1 MAFLLKISTQITP
14 ESAQT
19 ALIREDKEPPK
30 VMTKSVFTISLS
42 KSVGEEMKPFIEEII
57 AQENRTLRI
66 RARTGDSVKAVTTV
80 IGYVFEFIQN
90 KEVCWTVG
98 AIVIAWIRSKHGK
111 RISIKKD
118 GYELD
123 ARNLTEQELFK
134 LLSETESK
142 ISISEN
148 SE

>member
-1 MAFLLKISTQITP
+1 
-14 ESAQT
+14 
-19 ALIREDKEPPK
+19 
-30 VMTKSVFTISLS
+30 MTKSVFTISLS

-57 AQENRTLRI
+57 AQENRTLRM
-66 RARTGDSVKAVTTV
+66 RARTGDSVKAVTAV

-90 KEVCWTVG
+90 KEVCYTV
-98 AIVIAWIRSKHGK
+98 AAVVIAWIRSKHGK

-118 GYELD
+118 GYEID

-134 LLSETESK
+134 LLSEAESK
-142 ISISEN
+142 ISISEK